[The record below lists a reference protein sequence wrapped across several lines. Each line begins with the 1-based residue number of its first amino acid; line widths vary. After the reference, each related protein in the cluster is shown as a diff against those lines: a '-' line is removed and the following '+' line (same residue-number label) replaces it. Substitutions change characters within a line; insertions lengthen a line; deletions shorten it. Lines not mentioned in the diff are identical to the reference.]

1 MDFLTSP
8 SPADLTG
15 AVRLD
20 MQEYDEERST
30 LAQFL
35 PNMHI
40 NSNVAKVR
48 DLFEGQG
55 EAAELRAFDAE
66 APIGKAA
73 DSIRALTF
81 ELPPISQKLRV
92 SEMDQLRSIAD
103 PELESIIG
111 MRAVQVGRAV
121 ADRME
126 LFRGEVLATGKIH
139 VDGEN
144 GVYADVDF
152 GRSAEMEPTVGTSW
166 EDAAATPLSDLEDW
180 LEAYSDKN
188 GSEASTLVLSA
199 RALRKLV
206 KNKEI
211 ISAITDTPNKTRV
224 NPEMVRG
231 LLTEFGITEV
241 VTYDRKIAAS
251 GGARARVLPED
262 KVLLMPSAQ
271 DGVGRTVFGTTVEAA
286 DASYGYGIAPE
297 DSPGIVVGSW
307 RQQDPAGVWVRGNA
321 IGAPVLLNPDLAM
334 AATISG

>member
-1 MDFLTSP
+1 MEFLTSP

-55 EAAELRAFDAE
+55 EAAELRSFDAE
-66 APIGKAA
+66 APVGKAA
-73 DSIRALTF
+73 DSVRALTF

-103 PELESIIG
+103 PQLASVVG

-152 GRSAEMEPTVGTSW
+152 GRSAEMEPTTGTSW
-166 EDAAATPLSDLEDW
+166 EDAAAKPLSDLVDW

-199 RALRKLV
+199 RALRKLMT
-206 KNKEI
+206 NKEI
-211 ISAITDTPNKTRV
+211 TGSMPDPKITRA

-231 LLTEFGITEV
+231 LLAEFGITEV
-241 VTYDRKIAAS
+241 ITYDRKIAAA
-251 GGARARVLPED
+251 GGVRSRVLPVD
-262 KVLLMPSAQ
+262 KALLLPSSQ
-271 DGVGRTVFGTTVEAA
+271 EGVGRTVFGTTVEAA

-321 IGAPVLLNPDLAM
+321 IGAPVLLNPDLVM